1 MKHQAGAL
9 EVDVIP
15 DINTVG
21 GMQVSFQAISPKGFL
36 SHNRSGGLAK
46 SLFERNTEVNPQ
58 TEHTTDHKLFDDK
71 WQFDG
76 KFIGSF
82 TSIPIQTLQECMSR
96 VDWVKQVLKT
106 RTSDTLWSYALQKS

>member
-15 DINTVG
+15 DINTIR
-21 GMQVSFQAISPKGFL
+21 GMQVSFQAISPKEFL
-36 SHNRSGGLAK
+36 SHNRSGGLAW

-58 TEHTTDHKLFDDK
+58 TEHTRTDHKLFDDE

-76 KFIGSF
+76 KFIGSS
-82 TSIPIQTLQECMSR
+82 TSVTIQTLQECMSR
-96 VDWVKQVLKT
+96 VD
-106 RTSDTLWSYALQKS
+106 